1 MFFPQ
6 DSLEHCNYVRHHG
19 VLQFIATFRRLR
31 HLEND
36 RLFYGDEIE
45 YSLLKV
51 ELPTFFFLPLSLAVI
66 VQRPC
71 RTEGPVAWV
80 DDVPD
85 FTMQDWSRFIRKD
98 PPFARCS
105 SPHFAVSCL
114 AATVRRQSPTC
125 DMQAEPSGGE
135 EWQEASPCLAVSFS
149 GLLPPNKPWNSIP
162 QRKYQKQIP
171 TTNNWFQVGVG
182 VCPSTAFSHI
192 GWADFRVSS

>member
-71 RTEGPVAWV
+71 RTEGPVAWA

-85 FTMQDWSRFIRKD
+85 FTMQDSSRFIGKD

-114 AATVRRQSPTC
+114 AATVRRQSPACKLSPQVEKSGKKLLLAWRFLSVGFCHQTNPG
-125 DMQAEPSGGE
+125 MIRFPNVNTRKKYRQA
-135 EWQEASPCLAVSFS
+135 
-149 GLLPPNKPWNSIP
+149 I
-162 QRKYQKQIP
+162 
-171 TTNNWFQVGVG
+171 
-182 VCPSTAFSHI
+182 I
-192 GWADFRVSS
+192 GFKLV